1 MFTTIEENEAALSA
15 LFYGELGISL
25 QDQFSP

>member
-1 MFTTIEENEAALSA
+1 MLTTIEENEAALSA

-25 QDQFSP
+25 QDQLSL

>member
-15 LFYGELGISL
+15 LFYGEPGISL